1 MSDNGLN
8 KNSSTI
14 VYENNTKNI
23 YKELLNMMR
32 MSGIICIPE
41 NEERLKRG
49 K

>member
-23 YKELLNMMR
+23 YKEF
-32 MSGIICIPE
+32 IKYDA
-41 NEERLKRG
+41 NEWNHMYTRK
-49 K
+49 